1 MKKRYRIISV
11 MCIII
16 FIMNSLYVTSFGEV
30 ISKTVTSNSEQ
41 LLSQGLKQGYISI
54 QEVRVSEGFYEMDLN
69 YTSDVKSIKVA
80 TWTEA
85 NGQDDIVWDCY
96 DFNYIGDT
104 STTVYVYNWQHN
116 YQTGTYISHVYAYD
130 ALGNVLYMVG
140 TQVDMIS
147 ENPFVSVEG
156 AYVNNQ
162 TYQIHV
168 RTQNNV
174 ADLSVATWTEANGQ
188 DDVVWQKIAVS
199 SNEALFYINVSE
211 HNNESGNYITHI
223 NAYDINGRYL
233 GITQYIAY
241 IENVY
246 VAPVVFNSVNQ
257 SLDNYSI
264 NLSLRYDV
272 AYLQIATWTEVNGQ
286 DDIVWR
292 YYDTKNHNNY
302 DAWITTWDHNNEAGT
317 YINHIYAYDESGKM
331 LDLIGVNV
339 YYNYSKPIIYLNQL
353 TNTDTG
359 CEIEYTLTANRGAKK
374 IVCATWTE
382 ANGQDDIVWRE
393 IDFTGGSNIE
403 NILLSVDKA
412 NHNNEAG
419 LYHTHIYFYDNDD
432 NMVLLGCD
440 YNMPDVLSNLH
451 ENEMLI
457 Q

>member
-1 MKKRYRIISV
+1 
-11 MCIII
+11 
-16 FIMNSLYVTSFGEV
+16 
-30 ISKTVTSNSEQ
+30 
-41 LLSQGLKQGYISI
+41 
-54 QEVRVSEGFYEMDLN
+54 
-69 YTSDVKSIKVA
+69 
-80 TWTEA
+80 
-85 NGQDDIVWDCY
+85 
-96 DFNYIGDT
+96 
-104 STTVYVYNWQHN
+104 
-116 YQTGTYISHVYAYD
+116 
-130 ALGNVLYMVG
+130 MVG

-168 RTQNNV
+168 RTQSNV